1 MNVRLFNVKKF
12 QRPKGDRG
20 TEGQRDRGTE
30 GQRFKGLVDTRS
42 NASIEVLI
50 E

>member
-1 MNVRLFNVKKF
+1 MNVRLFKVKKF
-12 QRPKGDRG
+12 QRPKG
-20 TEGQRDRGTE
+20 DRGTE